1 MDKIINIYSQYKEKI
16 FYLILSIYTF
26 LQLMTITIMTSLWK
40 FDLIFKIGRYLCYGI
55 FALGVI
61 DYFLCEIKTYQ
72 GNFIEKTIRYIKSHY
87 LLIVF
92 FLISLLTVFGSK
104 GFGALVMFLLF
115 VNASRYEFSKY
126 LKYILVV
133 NTVVMLMI
141 LFGGVLGILPDVL
154 IYRGL
159 TVRHSYGYIYPT
171 ECMSHFLFMVL
182 MYFSLYK
189 EKYTIKEFFIINIIN
204 ILFYAI
210 TDSRMDFIILLMIS
224 VIVLIYHY
232 KERIIIFFIRPWTII
247 SLAVSCFAFSFMT
260 ALFYNGNSNIWSKL
274 NGLLSGRLKLA
285 QNAIKYYGIPLL
297 GRKIS
302 WLGSGSNGIIKT
314 VNYADY
320 NFVDCSYIQNVLDY
334 GIIFFSLLF
343 VCLLMA
349 MIIYFHRKDY
359 AVIISVIIIFI
370 IAIIEPRLLSIQ
382 MNPYLLLIG
391 SVITMSNIEIKQMF
405 KKKEKSD
412 E

>member
-1 MDKIINIYSQYKEKI
+1 
-16 FYLILSIYTF
+16 
-26 LQLMTITIMTSLWK
+26 
-40 FDLIFKIGRYLCYGI
+40 
-55 FALGVI
+55 
-61 DYFLCEIKTYQ
+61 
-72 GNFIEKTIRYIKSHY
+72 
-87 LLIVF
+87 
-92 FLISLLTVFGSK
+92 
-104 GFGALVMFLLF
+104 
-115 VNASRYEFSKY
+115 
-126 LKYILVV
+126 
-133 NTVVMLMI
+133 
-141 LFGGVLGILPDVL
+141 
-154 IYRGL
+154 
-159 TVRHSYGYIYPT
+159 
-171 ECMSHFLFMVL
+171 MVL

-232 KERIIIFFIRPWTII
+232 KERIIVFFIRPWTII

-370 IAIIEPRLLSIQ
+370 IAIIEPRLLIIQ